1 MNNGDSQKFYGMYR
15 GVVMKNKDPEGHRRI
30 QVKIPQLGGDTVT
43 QDWPWAWPS
52 FNSGQR
58 PYLPEVGEGVWIQ
71 FESGD
76 PAYPIW
82 TGSFGK
88 NLKKNK
94 HITINPLADTVV
106 TTNIEDLVKIDR
118 RQDGTKE
125 VDLTSTVINLAEQ
138 SFYGSFYST
147 QTQQGG
153 ANAAVTLNQTAAS
166 KGVSITSSS
175 RITFAHEGVYNVQ
188 FSAQLDKTNSGSDQ
202 AEFWFKKD
210 GSDVAWSNTIV
221 NIDGNNAKLVAAWN
235 FFVTIT
241 APNQYVQLWW
251 YTSDANARLYAQ
263 PVNARPGIPSV
274 ILTVH
279 QVR

>member
-1 MNNGDSQKFYGMYR
+1 MENGDSQKFYGMYR

-106 TTNIEDLVKIDR
+106 TTDIEDLLKIDR
-118 RQDGTKE
+118 RPDGTKE
-125 VDLTSTVINLAEQ
+125 IDLTTTVVNLSKEF
-138 SFYGSFYST
+138 FYGSFYHTAS
-147 QTQQGG
+147 
-153 ANAAVTLNQTAAS
+153 QTAQGALLLNTTDIS
-166 KGVSITSSS
+166 KGVSITNSS
-175 RITFAHEGVYNVQ
+175 RITFAYPGVYDIQ
-188 FSAQLDKTNSGSDQ
+188 FSSQFIKTDSGSDPV
-202 AEFWFKKD
+202 EIWLKKN
-210 GSDVAWSNTIV
+210 GTNVEWSNTRLMLQ
-221 NIDGNNAKLVAAWN
+221 GNNEEHIAAWN
-235 FFVTIT
+235 WFVNIT
-241 APNQYVQLWW
+241 AAGQYVEIFW
-251 YTSDANARLYAQ
+251 YSPDTSVSLYSIGAS
-263 PVNARPGIPSV
+263 NGRPGIPATIV
-274 ILTVH
+274 TANK
-279 QVR
+279 VR